1 MPGGRQPGQT
11 LHRNWQDS
19 RSRAPGQEVTYG
31 TMSTILVPVDFS
43 PVTNSVVSAAI
54 ALAVPTGSRLVI
66 MHVLQPPAVVAD
78 YGLMGSFVLP
88 VMETMGQAATA
99 RLEKIRSRVEAQD
112 LLATTAQVTG
122 ASSSRMI
129 ASEAEKWKADYI
141 VMGSHGHTGFY
152 DLLIGSTTG
161 GVLKR
166 APCPVVIV
174 PAQRKRPRRR

>member
-1 MPGGRQPGQT
+1 
-11 LHRNWQDS
+11 
-19 RSRAPGQEVTYG
+19 
-31 TMSTILVPVDFS
+31 MSTILVPVDFS
-43 PVTNSVVSAAI
+43 PVTNSVVNAAI
-54 ALAVPTGSRLVI
+54 ALAAPTGSRLVI

-88 VMETMGQAATA
+88 VMETLGQAASG
-99 RLEKIRSRVEAQD
+99 RLERLRGRAAARD
-112 LLATTAQVTG
+112 LPATVSQVTG
-122 ASSSRMI
+122 ASSSRLI
-129 ASEAEKWKADYI
+129 AAEAQKCGADYI

-174 PAQRKRPRRR
+174 PAQPRRARRR

>member
-1 MPGGRQPGQT
+1 
-11 LHRNWQDS
+11 
-19 RSRAPGQEVTYG
+19 
-31 TMSTILVPVDFS
+31 MSTILVPVDFS
-43 PVTNSVVSAAI
+43 PVTNSVVGAAI